1 MTKPEHWQFICNPA
15 YWNIQKKL
23 SSDEIYDDWVIS
35 KSWKDVIAKGQ
46 LGFIRVGIDNRTIK
60 KLKQLKRKKLEPG
73 YYALVEIVE
82 IYYGKTSY
90 PNNWINPTGIE
101 EDWRVKIKI
110 LKNYFKRPL
119 KIEKLKNIKLK
130 NKFNFDKVVF
140 KPTQGKPNIPLSKNT
155 FDKLYELAEGETNNK
170 LIFGH
175 VDKVKIGQVFKD
187 RSALSKAGV
196 HGPTMHGIWGREN
209 EGACSIVLSGGYEDD
224 IDELDYIFYTG
235 QGGQDI
241 PGGKQ
246 VSDQEFVRGNKALML
261 SSKYSLPVRV
271 SRGYQIKNGPT
282 KGYRYDGLYYV
293 NKFERVKGKSG
304 YYICRFHLD
313 SEKQIDTLEKEIK
326 PNLKHDYKRAD
337 RAATTVSRIKR
348 DVSLSE
354 NIKEIYGYKCQVCN
368 VYLKTPYGAIAIGA
382 HIKGLGKPHNGPDV
396 IENMI
401 CLCPN
406 HHEQFDDHGFYID
419 SETYEIK
426 GLEGY
431 DGKKITLNKKHNIEK
446 SFLKYHLEDYK
457 NNN

>member
-1 MTKPEHWQFICNPA
+1 MATWKEDTIQALKNLGGVAHLSKIHKEVEKLRKGNLNPT
-15 YWNIQKKL
+15 WTQTIQREL
-23 SSDEIYDDWVIS
+23 ETYSSDSDVWNS
-35 KSWKDVIAKGQ
+35 K
-46 LGFIRVGIDNRTIK
+46 LG
-60 KLKQLKRKKLEPG
+60 
-73 YYALVEIVE
+73 
-82 IYYGKTSY
+82 GK
-90 PNNWINPTGIE
+90 
-101 EDWRVKIKI
+101 ED
-110 LKNYFKRPL
+110 LFYM
-119 KIEKLKNIKLK
+119 
-130 NKFNFDKVVF
+130 
-140 KPTQGKPNIPLSKNT
+140 
-155 FDKLYELAEGETNNK
+155 AEGKGKGVWGLRNFISNK
-170 LIFGH
+170 LIFGNIENIE
-175 VDKVKIGQVFKD
+175 VGQIFENREV
-187 RSALSKAGV
+187 LSKARI
-196 HGPTMHGIWGREN
+196 HGPTMAGIWGRES

-246 VSDQEFVRGNKALML
+246 VADQEFVRGNKALML
-261 SSKYSLPVRV
+261 SCKYNLPVRV
-271 SRGYQIKNGPT
+271 TRGYQIKNGPT

-304 YYICRFHLD
+304 YYICRFHLS
-313 SEKQIDTLEKEIK
+313 SEKQIDILEKEIK
-326 PNLKHDYKRAD
+326 PNLKPDYKRAD

-354 NIKEIYGYKCQVCN
+354 NIKEIHGYKCQVCN
-368 VYLKTPYGAIAIGA
+368 VYLKTPYGGIAIGA

-457 NNN
+457 KNN

>member
-1 MTKPEHWQFICNPA
+1 MATWKEDTIQALKNLGGVAHLSKIHKEVEKLRKGNLNPT
-15 YWNIQKKL
+15 WTQTIQREL
-23 SSDEIYDDWVIS
+23 ETYSSDSDVWNS
-35 KSWKDVIAKGQ
+35 K
-46 LGFIRVGIDNRTIK
+46 LG
-60 KLKQLKRKKLEPG
+60 
-73 YYALVEIVE
+73 
-82 IYYGKTSY
+82 GK
-90 PNNWINPTGIE
+90 
-101 EDWRVKIKI
+101 ED
-110 LKNYFKRPL
+110 LFYM
-119 KIEKLKNIKLK
+119 
-130 NKFNFDKVVF
+130 
-140 KPTQGKPNIPLSKNT
+140 
-155 FDKLYELAEGETNNK
+155 AEGKGKGVWGLRNFISDK
-170 LIFGH
+170 LIFGNIENID
-175 VDKVKIGQVFKD
+175 VGQIFEN
-187 RSALSKAGV
+187 REMLSKARI
-196 HGPTMHGIWGREN
+196 HGPTMAGIWGRES

-246 VSDQEFVRGNKALML
+246 VADQEFVRGNKALML
-261 SSKYSLPVRV
+261 SCKYSLPVRV
-271 SRGYQIKNGPT
+271 TRGYQIKNGPT

-304 YYICRFHLD
+304 YYICRFHLS
-313 SEKQIDTLEKEIK
+313 SEKQIDILEKEIK
-326 PNLKHDYKRAD
+326 ANLKPDYKRAD

-457 NNN
+457 KNN

>member
-1 MTKPEHWQFICNPA
+1 MATWKEDTIQALKNLGGVAHLSKIHKEVEKLRKGNLNPT
-15 YWNIQKKL
+15 WTQTIQREL
-23 SSDEIYDDWVIS
+23 ETYSSDSDVWNS
-35 KSWKDVIAKGQ
+35 K
-46 LGFIRVGIDNRTIK
+46 LG
-60 KLKQLKRKKLEPG
+60 
-73 YYALVEIVE
+73 
-82 IYYGKTSY
+82 GK
-90 PNNWINPTGIE
+90 
-101 EDWRVKIKI
+101 ED
-110 LKNYFKRPL
+110 LFYM
-119 KIEKLKNIKLK
+119 
-130 NKFNFDKVVF
+130 
-140 KPTQGKPNIPLSKNT
+140 
-155 FDKLYELAEGETNNK
+155 AEGKGKGVWGLRDFISDK
-170 LIFGH
+170 LIFGNIENIE
-175 VDKVKIGQVFKD
+175 VGQIFENREV
-187 RSALSKAGV
+187 LSKARI
-196 HGPTMHGIWGREN
+196 HGPTMAGIWGRES

-261 SSKYSLPVRV
+261 SCKYNLPVRV
-271 SRGYQIKNGPT
+271 TRGYQIKNGPT

-304 YYICRFHLD
+304 YYICRFHLG
-313 SEKQIDTLEKEIK
+313 SEKQIDILEKEIK
-326 PNLKHDYKRAD
+326 PNLKPDYKRAD

-457 NNN
+457 KNN

>member
-1 MTKPEHWQFICNPA
+1 MATWKEDTIQALKNLGGVAHLSKIHKEVEKLRKGNLNPT
-15 YWNIQKKL
+15 WTQTIQREL
-23 SSDEIYDDWVIS
+23 ETYSSDSDVWNS
-35 KSWKDVIAKGQ
+35 K
-46 LGFIRVGIDNRTIK
+46 LG
-60 KLKQLKRKKLEPG
+60 
-73 YYALVEIVE
+73 
-82 IYYGKTSY
+82 GK
-90 PNNWINPTGIE
+90 
-101 EDWRVKIKI
+101 ED
-110 LKNYFKRPL
+110 LFYM
-119 KIEKLKNIKLK
+119 
-130 NKFNFDKVVF
+130 
-140 KPTQGKPNIPLSKNT
+140 
-155 FDKLYELAEGETNNK
+155 AEGKGKGVWGLRNFISDK
-170 LIFGH
+170 LIFGNIENID
-175 VDKVKIGQVFKD
+175 VGQIFEN
-187 RSALSKAGV
+187 REMLSKARI
-196 HGPTMHGIWGREN
+196 HGPTMAGIWGRES

-261 SSKYSLPVRV
+261 SCKYNLPVRV
-271 SRGYQIKNGPT
+271 TRGYQIKNGPT

-304 YYICRFHLD
+304 YYICRFHLG
-313 SEKQIDTLEKEIK
+313 SEKQIDILEKEIK
-326 PNLKHDYKRAD
+326 PNLKPDYKRVD

-457 NNN
+457 KNN

>member
-1 MTKPEHWQFICNPA
+1 MATWKEDTIQALKNLGGVAHLSKIHKEVEKLRKGNLNPT
-15 YWNIQKKL
+15 WTQTIQREL
-23 SSDEIYDDWVIS
+23 ETYSSDSDVWNS
-35 KSWKDVIAKGQ
+35 K
-46 LGFIRVGIDNRTIK
+46 LG
-60 KLKQLKRKKLEPG
+60 
-73 YYALVEIVE
+73 
-82 IYYGKTSY
+82 GK
-90 PNNWINPTGIE
+90 
-101 EDWRVKIKI
+101 ED
-110 LKNYFKRPL
+110 LFYM
-119 KIEKLKNIKLK
+119 
-130 NKFNFDKVVF
+130 
-140 KPTQGKPNIPLSKNT
+140 
-155 FDKLYELAEGETNNK
+155 AEGKGKGVWGLRNFISNK
-170 LIFGH
+170 LIFGNIENIE
-175 VDKVKIGQVFKD
+175 VGQIFENREV
-187 RSALSKAGV
+187 LSKARI
-196 HGPTMHGIWGREN
+196 HGPTMAGIWGRES

-304 YYICRFHLD
+304 YYICRFHLG
-313 SEKQIDTLEKEIK
+313 SEKQIDILEKEIK
-326 PNLKHDYKRAD
+326 PNLKPDYKRAD

-354 NIKEIYGYKCQVCN
+354 NIKEIYRYKCQVCN

>member
-1 MTKPEHWQFICNPA
+1 MATWKEDTIQALKNLGGVAHLSKIHKEVEKLRKGNLNPT
-15 YWNIQKKL
+15 WTQTIQREL
-23 SSDEIYDDWVIS
+23 ETYSSDSDVWNS
-35 KSWKDVIAKGQ
+35 K
-46 LGFIRVGIDNRTIK
+46 LG
-60 KLKQLKRKKLEPG
+60 
-73 YYALVEIVE
+73 
-82 IYYGKTSY
+82 GK
-90 PNNWINPTGIE
+90 
-101 EDWRVKIKI
+101 ED
-110 LKNYFKRPL
+110 LFYM
-119 KIEKLKNIKLK
+119 
-130 NKFNFDKVVF
+130 
-140 KPTQGKPNIPLSKNT
+140 
-155 FDKLYELAEGETNNK
+155 AEGKGKGVWGLRDFISDK
-170 LIFGH
+170 LIFGNIENIE
-175 VDKVKIGQVFKD
+175 VGQIFENREV
-187 RSALSKAGV
+187 LSKARI
-196 HGPTMHGIWGREN
+196 HGPTMAGIWGRES

-261 SSKYSLPVRV
+261 SCKYNLPVRV
-271 SRGYQIKNGPT
+271 TRGYQIKNGPT

-304 YYICRFHLD
+304 YYICRFHLG
-313 SEKQIDTLEKEIK
+313 SEKQIDILEKEIK
-326 PNLKHDYKRAD
+326 PNLKPDYKRVD

-354 NIKEIYGYKCQVCN
+354 NIKEIYRYKCQVCN

-419 SETYEIK
+419 PETYEIK
-426 GLEGY
+426 GLEGFE
-431 DGKKITLNKKHNIEK
+431 GKKITLNKKHNIEK
-446 SFLKYHLEDYK
+446 SFLKYHLKDYNRNK
-457 NNN
+457 K

>member
-1 MTKPEHWQFICNPA
+1 MATWKEDTIQALKNLGGVAHLSKIHKEVEKLRKGNLNPT
-15 YWNIQKKL
+15 WTQTIQREL
-23 SSDEIYDDWVIS
+23 ETYSSDSDVWNS
-35 KSWKDVIAKGQ
+35 K
-46 LGFIRVGIDNRTIK
+46 LG
-60 KLKQLKRKKLEPG
+60 
-73 YYALVEIVE
+73 
-82 IYYGKTSY
+82 GK
-90 PNNWINPTGIE
+90 
-101 EDWRVKIKI
+101 ED
-110 LKNYFKRPL
+110 LFYM
-119 KIEKLKNIKLK
+119 
-130 NKFNFDKVVF
+130 
-140 KPTQGKPNIPLSKNT
+140 
-155 FDKLYELAEGETNNK
+155 AEGKGKGVWGLRNFISNK
-170 LIFGH
+170 LIFGNIENIE
-175 VDKVKIGQVFKD
+175 VGQIFENREV
-187 RSALSKAGV
+187 LSKARI
-196 HGPTMHGIWGREN
+196 HGPTMAGIWGRES

-246 VSDQEFVRGNKALML
+246 VADQEFVRGNKALML
-261 SSKYSLPVRV
+261 SCKYSLPIRV
-271 SRGYQIKNGPT
+271 TRGHQIKNGPT

-304 YYICRFHLD
+304 YYICRFHLS
-313 SEKQIDTLEKEIK
+313 SEKQIDILEKEIK
-326 PNLKHDYKRAD
+326 ANLKPDYKRAD

-419 SETYEIK
+419 SETSEIK

-457 NNN
+457 KNN

>member
-1 MTKPEHWQFICNPA
+1 MATWKEDTIQALKNLGGVAHLSKIHKEVEKLRKGNLNPT
-15 YWNIQKKL
+15 WTQTIQREL
-23 SSDEIYDDWVIS
+23 ETYSSDSDVWNS
-35 KSWKDVIAKGQ
+35 K
-46 LGFIRVGIDNRTIK
+46 LG
-60 KLKQLKRKKLEPG
+60 
-73 YYALVEIVE
+73 
-82 IYYGKTSY
+82 GK
-90 PNNWINPTGIE
+90 
-101 EDWRVKIKI
+101 ED
-110 LKNYFKRPL
+110 LFYM
-119 KIEKLKNIKLK
+119 
-130 NKFNFDKVVF
+130 
-140 KPTQGKPNIPLSKNT
+140 
-155 FDKLYELAEGETNNK
+155 AEGKGKGVWGLRNFISDK
-170 LIFGH
+170 LIFGNIENID
-175 VDKVKIGQVFKD
+175 VGQIFEN
-187 RSALSKAGV
+187 REMLSKARI
-196 HGPTMHGIWGREN
+196 HGPTMAGIWGRES

-246 VSDQEFVRGNKALML
+246 VADQEFIRGNKALML
-261 SSKYSLPVRV
+261 SCKYSLPVRV
-271 SRGYQIKNGPT
+271 TRGYQIKNGPT

-304 YYICRFHLD
+304 YYICRFHLS
-313 SEKQIDTLEKEIK
+313 SEKQIDILEKEIK
-326 PNLKHDYKRAD
+326 ANLKPDYKRAD

-406 HHEQFDDHGFYID
+406 HHEQFDDHGFYIG
-419 SETYEIK
+419 SETSEIK

-457 NNN
+457 KNN